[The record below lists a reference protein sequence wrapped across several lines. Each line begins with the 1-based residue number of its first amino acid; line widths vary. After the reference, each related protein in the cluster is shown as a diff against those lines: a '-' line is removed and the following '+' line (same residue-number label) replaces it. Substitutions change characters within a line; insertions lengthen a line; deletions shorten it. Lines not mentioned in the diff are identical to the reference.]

1 VPVKR
6 KRIRLDRPTRQAQ
19 IFEAAARLFCE
30 RGFEGA
36 SMGDLSDALG
46 LTKAGVYHHIGS
58 KEELLY
64 GIMAYGMEMFER
76 KVLKDVETIADPLER
91 LKATIRGHVLLVTR
105 DRPKEVTVILHE
117 SNALR
122 GRYRDR
128 INARKRR
135 YIRFLEKTF
144 RELVASGVARR
155 IDPAVAAYMMLGMIN
170 WIYQW
175 YRPDGRLSEQE
186 LADRL
191 VDLLLHGVLKGN
203 DGAAQVRGAA
213 AEAGG

>member
-1 VPVKR
+1 M
-6 KRIRLDRPTRQAQ
+6 
-19 IFEAAARLFCE
+19 AARLFCE

-36 SMGDLSDALG
+36 SMGDLSAALG

-64 GIMAYGMEMFER
+64 GIMAYGMEMFET

-91 LKATIRGHVLLVTR
+91 LRATIRGHVLLVTR
-105 DRPKEVTVILHE
+105 DRPKEITVILHE
-117 SNALR
+117 SNVLR

-144 RELVASGVARR
+144 RELVASGLARR
-155 IDPAVAAYMMLGMIN
+155 IDPAVAAYTMLGMIN

-175 YRPDGRLSEQE
+175 YRPEGRLSEQD
-186 LADRL
+186 LADGL
-191 VDLLLHGVLKGN
+191 ADLLLHGVLKGN
-203 DGAAQVRGAA
+203 DDAPPAPGAA